1 MKNFVKVGEN
11 MLIGSNKKLKLRQ
24 TSRQGLLGLKSW
36 IINKVR
42 KSGKKRLSF
51 SWKKK
56 IKDDDIEI
64 LDIDEKE
71 SYAKMKFKLPEI
83 KSKKKFA
90 IGTAAV
96 LIISIFTLLII
107 PGQNIVKTGA
117 KRFLDSLGIYTQ
129 EIKSVEI
136 QSDDYNNPG
145 SWHIDKSAKW
155 IGLNKA
161 QVTFDVN
168 SVMKT
173 NGNYED
179 IILVIDV
186 SGSMSGSKLEKA
198 INDSKELVSYVL
210 SNTNN
215 RVAIITFDSTS
226 TIVSEFSNEK
236 DELLKKLDAIV
247 EAGAT
252 NYNAG
257 LQNVDVI
264 MNGYVKESNRDIVAL
279 FLTDGYPNED
289 TPNQIGTYESLKDK
303 YPYMMINGIQY
314 EMGTSVIDEIKQITD
329 LQWVADQTTLNNVL
343 FEASVSP
350 IVYEDFIVTDYIDEK
365 FKVNSVD
372 DVKVSIGNVTLTEEN
387 GLQKITWNLGKNS
400 YMTGGNAKMYIN
412 LTLKEEYA
420 EIEGLFPTNNKEMIE
435 SKLSDEATKIVN
447 STNTPILK
455 NVYEIVYD
463 TNPPEG
469 CTLPSISNEK
479 YFAYQNVTRKTDKL
493 SCNGYLFKG
502 WEIDEKDSED
512 IIKVNDDIFK
522 MPLHDIT
529 IRATWTRQSI
539 AKSMDG
545 TVYEKPTLY
554 KILEETAKAG
564 TYAKEYTGGHKDSFI
579 EDSTQKIYHWYGS
592 NSVNGTA
599 ILDKNNVIF
608 AGHCWQMIRTTD
620 TGGVKMIYNGEAENG
635 QCLDTRGTHVGYS
648 YITRPSMSTAYYYG
662 TSYNYDSTAKSFTLA
677 GTVTTG
683 EIKTGQY
690 TCMQTSV
697 DATCTTL
704 YYVDTLSSGTNYYVL
719 PLNTNSYYSQFGKL
733 QFNYQE
739 ESPADVGYMYN
750 TRYILYK
757 KDVSDTEWIL
767 SNNSLST
774 SYWYADDVTYD
785 SNTKK
790 YSLVNPYQ
798 ISSTTEYTNL
808 VGKYTFESST
818 ETYTNRTVYYIAAV
832 KGSNMYYIELNSG
845 NDLTY
850 YNDIYT
856 YGDSYTNNGDGT
868 YTINDAKIIERKNW
882 GIDYSSLINKFVC
895 KNAINN
901 TCKYLWYITSE
912 ANQGTVLDYMEIN
925 DDSNIYKYAKDFEYK
940 IDPDDG
946 TYKYFLNDAITR
958 NFWDVIA
965 DDPNKSILSNAHY
978 TCFNTTGKCT
988 EISYIYYSNGARLYY
1003 INIKD
1008 GKSVTDAK
1016 NEMLYND
1023 DVNTKNSTIKTGV
1036 DAWYE
1041 RYLLE
1046 YSDYLEDTIF
1056 CNDRSQT
1063 NSNTN
1068 GWNPNGGS
1076 LSTAVYFYGSSDLSC
1091 PNVTDQFSTLNEKAR
1106 LKYKVGLM
1114 NHREMDLL
1122 GNYNVRKSKNSY
1134 WLISPAY
1141 FFSSDAYLKAIH
1153 LDGNYRLVFHNNT
1166 YLPGSCSSMSHGMR
1180 PAISLK
1186 PATEYVDGDGSMAH
1200 PYIVDT
1206 DS

>member
-11 MLIGSNKKLKLRQ
+11 MLTGSNQKLKLRQ
-24 TSRQGLLGLKSW
+24 TSRHGLLGLKSW

-42 KSGKKRLSF
+42 KPSKKRLSF
-51 SWKKK
+51 SWKEK

-64 LDIDEKE
+64 LDVDEKE
-71 SYAKMKFKLPEI
+71 SHAKRRFKFSKI
-83 KSKKKFA
+83 RSKKQFA
-90 IGTAAV
+90 IGTVAV
-96 LIISIFTLLII
+96 LVLSIFTLLIL
-107 PGQNIVKTGA
+107 PGQNIIKISA
-117 KRFLDSLGIYTQ
+117 RKFLDSLGIYTQ

-257 LQNVDVI
+257 LQNVNVI

-329 LQWVADQTTLNNVL
+329 LQWVADQSTLNNVL
-343 FEASVSP
+343 FEASISP
-350 IVYEDFIVTDYIDEK
+350 EVYEDFIVTDYINEK

-372 DVKVSIGNVTLTEEN
+372 DIKVTIGTVALTAEN

-447 STNTPILK
+447 STNAPILK

-502 WEIDEKDSED
+502 WEIDGKDSED

-554 KILEETAKAG
+554 KILEEAAKAG

-620 TGGVKMIYNGEAENG
+620 TGGVKMIYNGEAENN
-635 QCLDTRGTHVGYS
+635 QCLDIRGTHVGYS
-648 YITRPSMSTAYYYG
+648 RITRQSMSTAYYYG
-662 TSYNYDSTAKSFTLA
+662 TSYNYDSTAKSFTLT

-683 EIKTGQY
+683 TIKTGQY
-690 TCMQTSV
+690 TCMQTSA

-719 PLNTNSYYSQFGKL
+719 PLNTNSYYSQFGEL
-733 QFNYQE
+733 EFSVQ
-739 ESPADVGYMYN
+739 SGTLADAGYMYN
-750 TRYILYK
+750 TRHYLGHKEVRDSSHYVFDNK
-757 KDVSDTEWIL
+757 RED
-767 SNNSLST
+767 LST
-774 SYWYADDVTYD
+774 SYWYADEVSYD
-785 SNTKK
+785 STAGV
-790 YSLVNPYQ
+790 YSLINPYKV
-798 ISSTTEYTNL
+798 SSSADYSKL
-808 VGKYTFESST
+808 VGKYTFRSST
-818 ETYTNRTVYYIAAV
+818 ETYTNSSVYYIAVVEA
-832 KGSNMYYIELNSG
+832 SSYMHYIVLYSG
-845 NDLTY
+845 NDLAY
-850 YNDIYT
+850 YNDTYT
-856 YGDSYTNNGDGT
+856 YGDSYTDNGDGT
-868 YTINDAKIIERKNW
+868 YTINNAKTIEKKDFGIIK
-882 GIDYSSLINKFVC
+882 YSDLKKKFIC

-901 TCKYLWYITSE
+901 TCEYPWYIMYA
-912 ANQGTVLDYMEIN
+912 ANAGTVLGYIDMN
-925 DDSNIYKYAKDFEYK
+925 STSSIYKYAKDFEYK

-946 TYKYFLNDAITR
+946 IYKYFLNDAITG
-958 NFWDVIA
+958 NFWDIIA
-965 DDPNKSILSNAHY
+965 DDPNKLILSNAHY
-978 TCFNTTGKCT
+978 TCFNTSGKC
-988 EISYIYYSNGARLYY
+988 EKISYVVALNDFYLWY
-1003 INIKD
+1003 ININD
-1008 GKSVTDAK
+1008 GKSVEDVK
-1016 NEMLYND
+1016 NEMLYDD
-1023 DVNTKNSTIKTGV
+1023 DVNTKNSVIKTGI
-1036 DAWYE
+1036 DLWFE
-1041 RYLLE
+1041 KYLLD

-1056 CNDRSQT
+1056 CNDRSQS
-1063 NSNTN
+1063 NSDINA
-1068 GWNPNGGS
+1068 WNPNGGS
-1076 LSTAVYFYGSSDLSC
+1076 ILTRIEFYGSNDLGC
-1091 PNVTDQFSTLNEKAR
+1091 PNVTDRFSILNEKAR

-1114 NHREMDLL
+1114 SYREMNLL
-1122 GNYNVRKSKNSY
+1122 GNNNVRKSRDYY
-1134 WLISPAY
+1134 WLISPGTYSAY
-1141 FFSSDAYLKAIH
+1141 NPTIWDISGRGSLGRYSSPTSAN
-1153 LDGNYRLVFHNNT
+1153 GV
-1166 YLPGSCSSMSHGMR
+1166 R

-1186 PATEYVDGDGSMAH
+1186 PGTEYVDGDGSMAS
-1200 PYIVDT
+1200 PYIVET
-1206 DS
+1206 NN

>member
-11 MLIGSNKKLKLRQ
+11 MLTGSNQKLKLRQ
-24 TSRQGLLGLKSW
+24 TSRHGLLGLKSW

-42 KSGKKRLSF
+42 KPSKKRLSF
-51 SWKKK
+51 SWKEK

-64 LDIDEKE
+64 LDVDEKE
-71 SYAKMKFKLPEI
+71 SHAKRRFKFSKI
-83 KSKKKFA
+83 RSKKQFA
-90 IGTAAV
+90 IGTVAV
-96 LIISIFTLLII
+96 LVLSIFTLLIL
-107 PGQNIVKTGA
+107 PGQNIIKISA
-117 KRFLDSLGIYTQ
+117 RKFLDSLGIYTQ

-257 LQNVDVI
+257 LQNVNVI

-329 LQWVADQTTLNNVL
+329 LQWVADQSTLNNVL
-343 FEASVSP
+343 FEASISP
-350 IVYEDFIVTDYIDEK
+350 EVYEDFIVTDYINEK

-372 DVKVSIGNVTLTEEN
+372 DIKVTIGTVALTAEN

-447 STNTPILK
+447 STNAPILK

-502 WEIDEKDSED
+502 WEIDGKDSED

-554 KILEETAKAG
+554 KILEEAAKAG

-620 TGGVKMIYNGEAENG
+620 TGGVKMIYNGEAENN

-648 YITRPSMSTAYYYG
+648 RITRQSMSTAYYYG
-662 TSYNYDSTAKSFTLA
+662 TSYNYDSTAKSFTLT

-683 EIKTGQY
+683 TIKTGQY
-690 TCMQTSV
+690 TCMQTSA

-719 PLNTNSYYSQFGKL
+719 PLNTNSYYSQFGEL
-733 QFNYQE
+733 EFSVQ
-739 ESPADVGYMYN
+739 SGTLADAGYMYN
-750 TRYILYK
+750 TRHYLGHKEVRDSSHYVFDNK
-757 KDVSDTEWIL
+757 RED
-767 SNNSLST
+767 LST
-774 SYWYADDVTYD
+774 SYWYADEVSYD
-785 SNTKK
+785 STAGV
-790 YSLVNPYQ
+790 YSLINPYKV
-798 ISSTTEYTNL
+798 SSSADYSKL
-808 VGKYTFESST
+808 VGKYTFRSST
-818 ETYTNRTVYYIAAV
+818 ETYTNSSVYYIAVVEA
-832 KGSNMYYIELNSG
+832 SSYMHYIVLYSG
-845 NDLTY
+845 NDLAY
-850 YNDIYT
+850 YNDTYT
-856 YGDSYTNNGDGT
+856 YGDSYTDNGDGT
-868 YTINDAKIIERKNW
+868 YTINNAKTIEKKDFGIIK
-882 GIDYSSLINKFVC
+882 YSDLKKKFIC

-901 TCKYLWYITSE
+901 TCEYPWYIMYA
-912 ANQGTVLDYMEIN
+912 ANAGTVLGYIDMN
-925 DDSNIYKYAKDFEYK
+925 STSSIYKYAKDFEYK

-946 TYKYFLNDAITR
+946 IYKYFLNDAITG
-958 NFWDVIA
+958 NFWDIIA
-965 DDPNKSILSNAHY
+965 DDPNKLILSNAHY
-978 TCFNTTGKCT
+978 TCFNTSGKC
-988 EISYIYYSNGARLYY
+988 EKISYVVALNDFYLWY
-1003 INIKD
+1003 ININD
-1008 GKSVTDAK
+1008 GKSVEDVK
-1016 NEMLYND
+1016 NEMLYDD
-1023 DVNTKNSTIKTGV
+1023 DVNTKNSVIKTGI
-1036 DAWYE
+1036 DLWFE
-1041 RYLLE
+1041 KYLLD

-1056 CNDRSQT
+1056 CNDRSQS
-1063 NSNTN
+1063 NSDINA
-1068 GWNPNGGS
+1068 WNPNGGS
-1076 LSTAVYFYGSSDLSC
+1076 ILTRIEFYGSNDLGC
-1091 PNVTDQFSTLNEKAR
+1091 PNVTDRFSILNEKAR

-1114 NHREMDLL
+1114 SYREMNLL
-1122 GNYNVRKSKNSY
+1122 GNNNVRKSRDYY
-1134 WLISPAY
+1134 WLISPGTYSAY
-1141 FFSSDAYLKAIH
+1141 NPTIWDISGRGSLGRYSSPTSAN
-1153 LDGNYRLVFHNNT
+1153 GV
-1166 YLPGSCSSMSHGMR
+1166 R

-1186 PATEYVDGDGSMAH
+1186 PGTEYVDGDGSMAS
-1200 PYIVDT
+1200 PYIVET
-1206 DS
+1206 NN

>member
-1 MKNFVKVGEN
+1 MST
-11 MLIGSNKKLKLRQ
+11 GSNKKLKLRQ

-42 KSGKKRLSF
+42 KPGKKRLSF

-71 SYAKMKFKLPEI
+71 SYAKFKLPKF
-83 KSKKKFA
+83 KSKKRLA
-90 IGTAAV
+90 IVTTTV

-107 PGQNIVKTGA
+107 PGQNIIKISA
-117 KRFLDSLGIYTQ
+117 RKFLDSLGIYTQ

-264 MNGYVKESNRDIVAL
+264 MNGYVKESNRDIVTL

-329 LQWVADQTTLNNVL
+329 LQWVADQSTLNNVL
-343 FEASVSP
+343 FEASMSP
-350 IVYEDFIVTDYIDEK
+350 EVYEDFIVTDYINEK

-372 DVKVSIGNVTLTEEN
+372 DIKVTIGTVALTAEN
-387 GLQKITWNLGKNS
+387 GLQKITWDLGKNS

-412 LTLKEEYA
+412 LTLKEECA
-420 EIEGLFPTNNKEMIE
+420 ETEGFFPTNNKETIE

-463 TNPPEG
+463 TNPPDD

-479 YFAYQNVTRKTDKL
+479 YFVYQNVTKKTDKL
-493 SCNGYLFKG
+493 TCDGYLFKG
-502 WEIDEKDSED
+502 WEIDEEGSKD
-512 IIKVNDDIFK
+512 ITKVNDDVFQ
-522 MPLHDIT
+522 MPGHDIT

-539 AKSMDG
+539 TKSMDG
-545 TVYEKPTLY
+545 TVYVKPTLY
-554 KILEETAKAG
+554 KILKEAAEEG
-564 TYAKEYTGGHKDSFI
+564 TYAKEYTRGHKDSFT

-620 TGGVKMIYNGEAENG
+620 TGGVKMIYNGEAENN
-635 QCLDTRGTHVGYS
+635 QCLNTRGTHVGYYS
-648 YITRPSMSTAYYYG
+648 RTTRIMNTTYYYG
-662 TSYNYDSTAKSFTLA
+662 TSYDYDSTAEKFTLA

-690 TCMQTSV
+690 TCMQTSA

-704 YYVDTLSSGTNYYVL
+704 YYVEGLSFRTYYDVL
-719 PLNTNSYYSQFGKL
+719 QLNADSDYSQFGEL
-733 QFNYQE
+733 PFNE
-739 ESPADVGYMYN
+739 PGNLLSDVGYMYN
-750 TRYILYK
+750 TIYTLYNK
-757 KDVSDTEWIL
+757 NVSDTSEWIL
-767 SNNSLST
+767 SYNGLST
-774 SYWYADDVTYD
+774 SYWYADTVTWDQSSYRYNLN
-785 SNTKK
+785 S
-790 YSLVNPYQ
+790 PYQ
-798 ISSTTEYTNL
+798 VSSTTDYTNL
-808 VGKYTFESST
+808 VGKYTFASST
-818 ETYTNRTVYYIAAV
+818 ETYTDWTVYYIAAV
-832 KGSNMYYIELNSG
+832 SGSGMYYIKLQSG

-850 YNDIYT
+850 YNDLYT
-856 YGDSYTNNGDGT
+856 YGDSYTDNGDGT
-868 YTINDAKIIERKNW
+868 YTINNPTTFERKNW
-882 GIDYSSLINKFVC
+882 GPKGSILRNKFIC

-901 TCKYLWYITSE
+901 TCEYLWYIVSDS
-912 ANQGTVLDYMEIN
+912 NQGTLLNYMRIN
-925 DDSNIYKYAKDFEYK
+925 NDSNIYKYAKDFEYK

-958 NFWDVIA
+958 NFWDVIV
-965 DDPNKSILSNAHY
+965 DDPNKSILNNAHY
-978 TCFNTTGKCT
+978 TCFNTSGKCA
-988 EISYIYYSNGARLYY
+988 EISYIFSFLRDNLYY

-1008 GKSVTDAK
+1008 GKSVEDAK
-1016 NEMLYND
+1016 NEMLYDD
-1023 DVNTKNSTIKTGV
+1023 DVNAKNSTIKTGI
-1036 DAWYE
+1036 DLWFE
-1041 RYLLE
+1041 KYLLD

-1056 CNDRSQT
+1056 CNDRGQS
-1063 NSNTN
+1063 NSSINA
-1068 GWNPNGGS
+1068 WNPNGGS
-1076 LSTAVYFYGSSDLSC
+1076 ILTKVEFYGSNDLSC
-1091 PNVTDQFSTLNEKAR
+1091 SNVTDQFSTLNEKAR

-1114 NHREMDLL
+1114 SYGEMNLL
-1122 GNYNVRKSKNSY
+1122 GNNNVRKSKDSY

-1141 FFSSDAYLKAIH
+1141 YIYAHAYLKA
-1153 LDGNYRLVFHNNT
+1153 VFRSGEYIRVVYNNT
-1166 YLPGSCSSMSHGMR
+1166 YLPGSSSSSSDGVR

-1186 PATEYVDGDGSMAH
+1186 PNTEYVDGDGSMAS
-1200 PYIVDT
+1200 PYIVET
-1206 DS
+1206 NN